1 MNIKTELKMDKWRFF
16 QDHNL
21 EWRWERKSIFGLLV
35 GASDHGFKLYSE
47 CRDNALFHGFFDRS
61 SLVA

>member
-1 MNIKTELKMDKWRFF
+1 MDKWRFF

-21 EWRWERKSIFGLLV
+21 EWRWERKSVFGLLV